1 MTNADKYIQ
10 KFKEL
15 EAIVKETFGLN
26 DWDSITNF
34 LSKRDEYRP
43 FREEIKYCQEVR
55 NLLQHKQKI
64 GGEYPVE
71 PTDEMINFL
80 QKTIDSLKNRKKCGE
95 IMVPLSR
102 LFYRKT
108 SESVKGTLGKMT
120 KIPTGHVPIVDENGR
135 VCGVFTAVSFLHIIA
150 DKKGEPLGQD
160 YSFADAKEYVSF
172 KHHSSEVYSFVEKNL
187 YVDELKEIF
196 EKTYSGGKRLA
207 MVFVTSNGK
216 ADGKLLGTI
225 SPWDVLG
232 KEDNF

>member
-1 MTNADKYIQ
+1 MTNADEYIQ

-15 EAIVKETFGLN
+15 EAIVKDTFGLN
-26 DWDSITNF
+26 DWDSVTNF

-71 PTDEMINFL
+71 PSREMINFL
-80 QKTIDSLKNRKKCGE
+80 QKTIDSLKERKTCGE
-95 IMVPLSR
+95 IMVPMNR
-102 LFYRKT
+102 LFYKKT
-108 SESVKGTLGKMT
+108 SDSVKGTLGRMT
-120 KIPTGHVPIVDENGR
+120 KIPTGHVPVLDENGK

-150 DKKGEPLGQD
+150 DKKGEPLGSD
-160 YSFADAKEYVSF
+160 YSFWDAKNYVSF
-172 KHHSSEVYSFVEKNL
+172 EHHNSEVYRFVEKDL
-187 YVDELKEIF
+187 YVDELKDIF

-216 ADGKLLGTI
+216 ENGKLLGTI

-232 KEDNF
+232 K

>member
-1 MTNADKYIQ
+1 MTNADEYIQ

-15 EAIVKETFGLN
+15 ESIVKETFGLN

-71 PTDEMINFL
+71 PTREMINFL
-80 QKTIDSLKNRKKCGE
+80 QQTIDSLKNRKKCGE
-95 IMVPLSR
+95 IMVPIDR

-108 SESVKGTLGKMT
+108 FDSVKGTLGKMT
-120 KIPTGHVPIVDENGR
+120 KIPTGHVPVLDRNGK

-150 DKKGEPLGQD
+150 DQKGEPLDSD
-160 YSFADAKEYVSF
+160 YSFEEAEDYVSF
-172 KHHSSEVYSFVEKNL
+172 KHHDSEVYRFVDKDL
-187 YVDELKEIF
+187 YVDELKDIF

-232 KEDNF
+232 KEDKF

>member
-1 MTNADKYIQ
+1 MTNADEYIQ

-15 EAIVKETFGLN
+15 ESVVKNTFGLN

-71 PTDEMINFL
+71 PSREMIDFL
-80 QKTIDSLKNRKKCGE
+80 QKTIDSLKERKTCGE
-95 IMVPLSR
+95 IMVPMNR
-102 LFYRKT
+102 LFYKKT
-108 SESVKGTLGKMT
+108 SDSVKGTLGKMT
-120 KIPTGHVPIVDENGR
+120 KIPTGHVPVLDENGK
-135 VCGVFTAVSFLHIIA
+135 VCGVFTAVSFLYIIA
-150 DKKGEPLGQD
+150 DRKGEPLGSN
-160 YSFADAKEYVSF
+160 YSFADAKNYVSLE
-172 KHHSSEVYSFVEKNL
+172 HHNSEVYRFVEKDL
-187 YVDELKEIF
+187 YVDELKDIF

-216 ADGKLLGTI
+216 ESGKLLGTI

-232 KEDNF
+232 K

>member
-1 MTNADKYIQ
+1 MTNADEYIQ

-15 EAIVKETFGLN
+15 EAIVKDTFGLN
-26 DWDSITNF
+26 DWDSVTNF

-71 PTDEMINFL
+71 PSREMINFL
-80 QKTIDSLKNRKKCGE
+80 QKTIDSLKDRKTCGE
-95 IMVPLSR
+95 IMVPMNR
-102 LFYRKT
+102 LFYKKT
-108 SESVKGTLGKMT
+108 SDSVKGTLGRMT
-120 KIPTGHVPIVDENGR
+120 KIPTGHVPVLDENGK

-150 DKKGEPLGQD
+150 DKKGEPLGSD
-160 YSFADAKEYVSF
+160 YSFADAKNYVSF
-172 KHHSSEVYSFVEKNL
+172 EHHSSEVYRFVERNL
-187 YVDELKEIF
+187 YVDELKDIF

-216 ADGKLLGTI
+216 ETGKLLGTI

-232 KEDNF
+232 K

>member
-1 MTNADKYIQ
+1 MTNADEYIQ

-15 EAIVKETFGLN
+15 EAIVKKTFGLN
-26 DWDSITNF
+26 DWDSVTNF

-71 PTDEMINFL
+71 PTRGMINFL
-80 QKTIDSLKNRKKCGE
+80 EQTINSLKNRRQCGE

-102 LFYRKT
+102 LFYRKN
-108 SESVKGTLGKMT
+108 SDSILGTLKKMRE
-120 KIPTGHVPIVDENGR
+120 IPSGHVPVLNPEGR
-135 VCGVFTAVSFLHIIA
+135 VCGVFTAVSFLNIIA
-150 DKKGEPLGQD
+150 DRKGEP
-160 YSFADAKEYVSF
+160 VSPQALF
-172 KHHSSEVYSFVEKNL
+172 TEAEKYISLDHHDSEVYRFVKSSL
-187 YVDELKEIF
+187 YVDELKDIF

-216 ADGKLLGTI
+216 PDGKLIGTI

-232 KEDNF
+232 EKDSF